1 MTVVIAFCS
10 IFISCNTETS
20 MHGFDTKLLNHTNM
34 YAYTCLLNLLLPSIY
49 SIDMANSAYDTVKYV
64 AALTYA

>member
-10 IFISCNTETS
+10 IFISCNKTS

-34 YAYTCLLNLLLPSIY
+34 YAYTCLLSPSIY